1 MKITEERLRANG
13 WERDTDFT
21 LCPGYK
27 KPINQVMRLVV
38 LFSEY
43 QPTFPAVSLL
53 IKHGYLKAL
62 PNIRTLEQLS
72 TLFALLGDNPPID
85 PLDKQARVREAVQAV
100 RVEAMQK

>member
-1 MKITEERLRANG
+1 MKITEARLRANG
-13 WERDTDFT
+13 WTYSSDELFYKDITPQRWLWIDLSVGLIYLATT
-21 LCPGYK
+21 EGYMIVHT
-27 KPINQVMRLVV
+27 P
-38 LFSEY
+38 
-43 QPTFPAVSLL
+43 
-53 IKHGYLKAL
+53 L